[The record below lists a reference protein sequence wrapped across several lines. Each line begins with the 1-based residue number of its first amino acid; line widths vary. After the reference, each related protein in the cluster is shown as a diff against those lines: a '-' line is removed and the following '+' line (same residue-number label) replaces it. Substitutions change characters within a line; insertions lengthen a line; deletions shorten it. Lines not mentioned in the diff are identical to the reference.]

1 MDTFLKNCRIID
13 GSGAAPYSGGIL
25 IRGEKI
31 ERIMAEPPDG
41 FMGDEID
48 CEGLTVTPGFID
60 CHSHSDWFALSP
72 GRHRHFDPFL
82 LQGVTTFV
90 AGNCG
95 FSVPGYDGSTQ
106 FKDQIGGGL
115 FTLDEAS
122 AQTNQFE
129 QWFRAVDGHC
139 PANMA
144 LLVGH
149 GTARI
154 AINGNKD
161 KPLSPE
167 GKAAMLEQLE
177 LALQQG
183 ACGVSLGLMYEP
195 GLYAP
200 KEELIEVARLCAKYG
215 KLLTVHSRA
224 CSAISLSYKRMTRSH
239 LLLALDE
246 LAEIVRA
253 TGVRLQVSHLIFVG
267 RRSWKDVGAATSILR
282 KLKDEG
288 YDVGFDLYP
297 LDYGASIITVVLP
310 DWYQAMPPH
319 QRRKW
324 LNKLRLAA
332 MVRATTFL
340 LGFNFSDIRI
350 AWAGPGQENLTGKTI
365 TEIAR
370 ERGVPELDAYLDVCE
385 KSNFKAKVLMGS
397 YQNEEIVRTLMR
409 NDQSLFMTDAWVEAE
424 GNQNGSIYGA
434 FPRFL
439 SIARD
444 MGMPMEQAVAKM
456 TGLTA
461 RRFGLEN
468 RGLICEGCYADLNVL
483 DLDRLQDRIEQ
494 ELPPKGIRYTFVNG
508 TIVAKD
514 GAMLTERSE
523 VGRALPVL

>member
-1 MDTFLKNCRIID
+1 MSCFLKNCRIID
-13 GSGAAPYSGGIL
+13 GSGTPPFSGGIL

-31 ERIMAEPPDG
+31 ERIIAEPPEG
-41 FMGDEID
+41 FTGDVID

-60 CHSHSDWFALSP
+60 CHSHNDWFALSP
-72 GRHRHFDPFL
+72 DRHRHFDPFL

-95 FSVPGYDGSTQ
+95 FSVPGYAASTR
-106 FKDQIGGGL
+106 FRDQIGGGL
-115 FTLDEAS
+115 FTLDEDS
-122 AQTNQFE
+122 AQTHQFE
-129 QWFRAVDGHC
+129 QWFRAADRHC

-161 KPLSPE
+161 NPLSPE
-167 GKAAMLEQLE
+167 GKAAMLEQIE
-177 LALQQG
+177 LALRQG

-215 KLLTVHSRA
+215 KVLTVHSRA

-267 RRSWKDVGAATSILR
+267 RRSWKDVGAATAILR
-282 KLKDEG
+282 KLKEEG

-310 DWYQAMPPH
+310 DWYQAMPPQ

-324 LNKLRLAA
+324 FHKVRLAA

-340 LGFNFSDIRI
+340 LGFNFSDIMV

-370 ERGVPELDAYLDVCE
+370 ESGVPELDAYLDVCE
-385 KSNFKAKVLMGS
+385 KSNLNAKVLMGS
-397 YQNEEIVRTLMR
+397 YQNEDIVRTLMR

-424 GNQNGSIYGA
+424 GKQNGSVYGA

-439 SIARD
+439 SIARA
-444 MGMPMEQAVAKM
+444 MGMSLEQAVAKM

-461 RRFGLEN
+461 RRFGLEG
-468 RGLICEGCYADLNVL
+468 RGLIREGCYADLNL
-483 DLDRLQDRIEQ
+483 IDMGRLQDRIEQ
-494 ELPPKGIRYTFVNG
+494 ELPPVGIRYTFLNG

-514 GAMLTERSE
+514 GAMLPERPE
-523 VGRALPVL
+523 AGRALPVL